1 MQELYW
7 LDFRGYW
14 PIKPLPTSMG
24 RTLTSPAQFII
35 IFLPLVSACTY
46 NQGLESK
53 TIYIQPIFKNLYH
66 SILEYLFRQLHTYS
80 MGVSA
85 EHCIIIST
93 KLPYTCILWQFHNRN
108 AQIDCFIQYL
118 YAIQNAESRLYYK
131 VYGMHRRFIVTAG
144 FILDL

>member
-46 NQGLESK
+46 SQGLESK
-53 TIYIQPIFKNLYH
+53 TIFSQYSRTCTIQFWSTFLDNSTHTLWVY
-66 SILEYLFRQLHTYS
+66 QL
-80 MGVSA
+80 
-85 EHCIIIST
+85 
-93 KLPYTCILWQFHNRN
+93 N
-108 AQIDCFIQYL
+108 
-118 YAIQNAESRLYYK
+118 
-131 VYGMHRRFIVTAG
+131 IV
-144 FILDL
+144 